1 MATKKSTKTAP
12 SPAPA
17 SDAPKTQNKPQKTIY
32 TDYAS
37 I

>member
-17 SDAPKTQNKPQKTIY
+17 SDAPKTQKTIY